1 MIDSHCH
8 LDLEPLCSNL
18 ESVITRAKQNNI
30 HILHTI
36 CTRVSHFQN
45 VYNISSLNEN
55 IFCSVGN
62 HPLHLANEGIIEHEE
77 LLQYTKKKKVIS
89 IGETGL
95 DYFYSESNKE
105 TQKRSFIEHIIVS
118 QESSLPIVIHVRN
131 SDRDV
136 INILQKYMAQKK
148 FSGVI
153 HCFNAST
160 ALAQECLDM
169 GFYISTAG
177 IITFN
182 SAKSIQKI
190 FTKIPLER
198 ILIETDAPYLSP
210 VPMRGKVN
218 EPSYLKYT
226 AGFVAKLL
234 NITLEKFTN
243 ITTKNFFSL
252 FNKITP

>member
-1 MIDSHCH
+1 MNMIDSHCH

-105 TQKRSFIEHIIVS
+105 TQK
-118 QESSLPIVIHVRN
+118 
-131 SDRDV
+131 
-136 INILQKYMAQKK
+136 KK
-148 FSGVI
+148 
-153 HCFNAST
+153 
-160 ALAQECLDM
+160 L
-169 GFYISTAG
+169 Y
-177 IITFN
+177 
-182 SAKSIQKI
+182 
-190 FTKIPLER
+190 
-198 ILIETDAPYLSP
+198 
-210 VPMRGKVN
+210 
-218 EPSYLKYT
+218 
-226 AGFVAKLL
+226 
-234 NITLEKFTN
+234 
-243 ITTKNFFSL
+243 
-252 FNKITP
+252 